1 MALFAYALPGAKAQ
15 MLSEQAPS
23 TLAADQRFA
32 LVIGQSDYRGD
43 PLITGTADASRIS
56 EALEQAGFETE
67 NGADLEQYLIREKIR
82 TLEEKARRS
91 GAEGT
96 IFVYL
101 CGRVAQINGED
112 ILLPVGAPVDRA
124 SDVLLNGFRLNDLV
138 NALKLVPAKA
148 RVVVIDAGAP
158 PQQLLSDSNFS
169 PGLAILEAPE
179 GFLIAFN
186 QNPGRPL
193 PEPQPPMGLFSRAL
207 LDAMQQ
213 PIGSFGD
220 FFALARQR
228 VFEESHNHQMP
239 WDDDKLGSSGFT
251 FFPPKDGT
259 APSSGVQTRGKNIQI
274 ASLSRDQAFQKVI
287 ASDSIADYQAFLVK
301 FPNDEATPTIQY
313 NLAVRREAEVWAR
326 ALKTNT
332 AEGYWTYIEAY
343 PDGGNVEV
351 ARERL
356 ALLSANSTPPSGFVP
371 LAFGDLPPPLPS
383 GELISSSASFPV
395 EFIPNAPSLNLPPIA
410 PAVVALAATPVAN
423 AVGQKLPRANM
434 PSIRPDWAAAPAR
447 SMPHSGA
454 LRGTAPDFAKP
465 GPRAN
470 PPASGPGTYKSL
482 GGVQT
487 PGTSLSGEAHTG
499 TAAGYTTVTPGAGT
513 PNRVEPIRPVPLDK
527 PPTPSEALRH
537 TEPTAG
543 PPKGAPQRPALS
555 PQRSG
560 PQAPPTLP
568 QGHGVEAPHTL
579 SQRGMLQSHPIR
591 SPGHAAPAQRRR

>member
-1 MALFAYALPGAKAQ
+1 MLKDSGLYWKALCLAIPLFAHVPTANAQ
-15 MLSEQAPS
+15 MSSEEAPS
-23 TLAADQRFA
+23 TAAAYQRFA
-32 LVIGQSDYRGD
+32 LVIGQSDYRGE
-43 PLITGTADASRIS
+43 PLITGTADASRIA
-56 EALEQAGFETE
+56 EALEQAGFEIE
-67 NGADLEQYLIREKIR
+67 SGADLEQYLIREKIG

-101 CGRVAQINGED
+101 CGRVAQINGEN
-112 ILLPVGAPVDRA
+112 ILLPVGAPVERA

-138 NALKLVPAKA
+138 NTLKLIPSKA
-148 RVVVIDAGAP
+148 RVVVVDAGAP
-158 PQQLLSDSNFS
+158 PQQLLSDRNFS

-207 LDAMQQ
+207 IDAMQQ

-220 FFALARQR
+220 YFALARQR

-239 WDDDKLGSSGFT
+239 WDDDKLGSSGFA

-259 APSSGVQTRGKNIQI
+259 APSSVVQTGGKNIQI

-326 ALKTNT
+326 ALKMNT

-356 ALLSANSTPPSGFVP
+356 SLLGAISAPPPGFKPV
-371 LAFGDLPPPLPS
+371 AFGDLPPPLPS
-383 GELISSSASFPV
+383 GELIASSASLPV
-395 EFIPNAPSLNLPPIA
+395 EFIPHAPSLNLPPIA
-410 PAVVALAATPVAN
+410 PTVAALADIPVAN
-423 AVGQKLPRANM
+423 AVGQQLPRANM
-434 PSIRPDWAAAPAR
+434 PSIRPGWAAPPPRSAPQR
-447 SMPHSGA
+447 GA
-454 LRGTAPDFAKP
+454 LGGTTPDVARP
-465 GPRAN
+465 GPRVN
-470 PPASGPGTYKSL
+470 PPASGSSTYRPI
-482 GGVQT
+482 GGVRT
-487 PGTSLSGEAHTG
+487 PETTSAGGRTSLPAEANTG
-499 TAAGYTTVTPGAGT
+499 TAGGYKAMTPGVST
-513 PNRVEPIRPVPLDK
+513 PSRVEPIR
-527 PPTPSEALRH
+527 
-537 TEPTAG
+537 
-543 PPKGAPQRPALS
+543 
-555 PQRSG
+555 
-560 PQAPPTLP
+560 
-568 QGHGVEAPHTL
+568 
-579 SQRGMLQSHPIR
+579 
-591 SPGHAAPAQRRR
+591 